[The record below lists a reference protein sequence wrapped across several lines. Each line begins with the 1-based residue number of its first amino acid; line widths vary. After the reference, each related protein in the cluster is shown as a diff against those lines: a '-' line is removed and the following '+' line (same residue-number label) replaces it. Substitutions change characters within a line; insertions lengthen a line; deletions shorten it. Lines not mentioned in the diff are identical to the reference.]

1 MKITRPQLRQIIFE
15 EHELAVEK
23 QRLRNIINEEYLNVL
38 QEAQNDEAFYKL
50 IRKATAGTVV
60 NLSFTKTVTTEVDLF
75 LTTKTVTAFK
85 KGKSYKAEVLKSGE
99 VSIRNETP
107 IDPKEMSK
115 EDLIVDV
122 KKAGGPSGVLDF
134 NKTIIKYPKQTPAT
148 LTSLIQGPKKAVAKA
163 PVEKPEVKK
172 TADQVSKNK
181 SLEDSLIDVDFGADV
196 PKGYYRWRRLIQ
208 ALPYNHPAWKE
219 RGATWWP
226 DLSEGQP
233 GPPGF
238 LGHATDDEQKQLH
251 FHHPEWPI
259 WKEEEGR
266 KFPPNRI
273 IRPDGSIGKYPPGA
287 PAKPPEA
294 EKKTE
299 PALAG
304 AEGVTGTPGEQ
315 IDIPE
320 EKVPGKDWYRAAGR
334 DIAFHVSDERWAT
347 DGYSWTPRAGEA
359 GPPGWFG
366 HRETH
371 GTLQEQIPAPVDPNF
386 EDPESLRSS
395 PTRAPEK
402 KEKGVLHFHHPNWP
416 GWKKMKHDH
425 IIDSGGRATAMAKSE
440 KKPGAK
446 PKKDATGL
454 DFVQLFQGFRKWISK
469 NLNEIPDW
477 NKLLNAIEIKPE
489 QLQYLKKMH
498 QEMGARDGDGKA
510 PVATALGVLQKE
522 FNKARSAGTKYEP
535 NFEALK
541 TRFNL
546 SDDQLETV
554 RSAYT
559 ELVTAPGQF
568 DPAEKKPEAVPGAE
582 KEKPTSVKV
591 DPDSEWIGKSMRE
604 VVKLT
609 KAGLKKVLKRST
621 RANNYDGDG
630 WFRGGLL
637 KLRRKHPLRRKY
649 AKWYKDYRAKKRAER
664 RAKRRS

>member
-1 MKITRPQLRQIIFE
+1 MKITRSELRQIIFE
-15 EHELAVEK
+15 ERELAVEK

-50 IRKATAGTVV
+50 IRDAKPGTEVQ
-60 NLSFTKTVTTEVDLF
+60 LSFVKDVY
-75 LTTKTVTAFK
+75 KAPAPMAAFK
-85 KGKSYKAEVLKSGE
+85 KGKSYKAEVLNSGN
-99 VSIRNETP
+99 VNIQNSIPFNS
-107 IDPKEMSK
+107 PKEMSK
-115 EDLIVDV
+115 EDLIADV

-134 NKTIIKYPKQTPAT
+134 NKTIIKYPKQAAAT
-148 LTSLIQGPKKAVAKA
+148 LTSLMQGPKKAPVAKA
-163 PVEKPEVKK
+163 PVKKAPVEKTAGVIAAAKIWSIGQNIEKLKKQASDYDFYKLSMGYAAVPKGTPTKYKNKIKQPSAQELNYRPLGPSTYFKDEVKK
-172 TADQVSKNK
+172 AVATP
-181 SLEDSLIDVDFGADV
+181 E
-196 PKGYYRWRRLIQ
+196 
-208 ALPYNHPAWKE
+208 PAK
-219 RGATWWP
+219 A
-226 DLSEGQP
+226 
-233 GPPGF
+233 
-238 LGHATDDEQKQLH
+238 A
-251 FHHPEWPI
+251 
-259 WKEEEGR
+259 
-266 KFPPNRI
+266 
-273 IRPDGSIGKYPPGA
+273 
-287 PAKPPEA
+287 AKPPEA

-315 IDIPE
+315 IDIPKG
-320 EKVPGKDWYRAAGR
+320 KVPGKDWYRAAGR

-454 DFVQLFQGFRKWISK
+454 DFVQLFKGVRKWISK

-477 NKLLNAIEIKPE
+477 NKLLSVIEIKPE
-489 QLQYLKKMH
+489 QLEYLQKAH
-498 QEMGARDGDGKA
+498 QEMASRGGDGKA
-510 PVATALGVLQKE
+510 PVASALGVLQKE

-609 KAGLKKVLKRST
+609 KAGLKKVLRRST

-649 AKWYKDYRAKKRAER
+649 AKWYKDYRAKKRAAR